1 MPTEPCSYPYV
12 LVYLRNS
19 EDCMPN
25 RFLQFTHGGVSNTEM
40 KPKTSEEIIE
50 QGIREGW
57 IRPRLRDGAPFQNPP
72 FDLGIE
78 KSGAELIRKDRDDED
93 AE

>member
-40 KPKTSEEIIE
+40 KPKTAEEIIG

-57 IRPRLRDGAPFQNPP
+57 IIPAKEPGRPWIRPENHHLLPVAPDGTIERLR
-72 FDLGIE
+72 E
-78 KSGAELIRKDRDDED
+78 EERY
-93 AE
+93 

>member
-1 MPTEPCSYPYV
+1 
-12 LVYLRNS
+12 
-19 EDCMPN
+19 MPN

-40 KPKTSEEIIE
+40 KPKTSKEIIE

-72 FDLGIE
+72 IDIGLDR
-78 KSGAELIRKDRDDED
+78 SAEVLIREDRDAEDED
-93 AE
+93 